1 MNDIHRDRGVAMGL
15 TQQVESVVSD
25 PFVMPKNIYALDK
38 GLTTFSS
45 LWLIVV
51 AYSYLYFMKQL

>member
-15 TQQVESVVSD
+15 TQQVESVVPD
-25 PFVMPKNIYALDK
+25 PFIMPKNIYVPGK
-38 GLTTFSS
+38 GLTTLSS

-51 AYSYLYFMKQL
+51 FYSYLYYVKQL